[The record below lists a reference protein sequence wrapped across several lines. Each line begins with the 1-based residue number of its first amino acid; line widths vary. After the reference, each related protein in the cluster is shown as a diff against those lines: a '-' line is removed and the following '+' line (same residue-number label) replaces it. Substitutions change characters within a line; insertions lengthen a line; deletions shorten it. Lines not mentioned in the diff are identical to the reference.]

1 MGAKKLFQNEQSSK
15 SGNKNAHAHSSS
27 PKDLGLESPRE
38 LAERVGVS
46 AATVRKLIK
55 AGKIEHVFLSDA
67 KRNPKIPKGAWEAFL
82 EQNTIRPDVPKA

>member
-1 MGAKKLFQNEQSSK
+1 MKLFQTKQSYESENNNGREQLV
-15 SGNKNAHAHSSS
+15 S
-27 PKDLGLESPRE
+27 PGEALLETPKE

>member
-1 MGAKKLFQNEQSSK
+1 MELFQIKQRCKGESKDGREQLV
-15 SGNKNAHAHSSS
+15 S
-27 PKDLGLESPRE
+27 PDEVLLESPRE

-46 AATVRKLIK
+46 VATVRKLIK

>member
-1 MGAKKLFQNEQSSK
+1 MKLFQAKQSYESE
-15 SGNKNAHAHSSS
+15 NKNGREQLVS
-27 PKDLGLESPRE
+27 PGEVLLETPKE

-46 AATVRKLIK
+46 VATVRKLIK